1 MPKVYNFFSFP
12 CLLSYLLALVETLT
26 KCLYL
31 IAIARQSD
39 NVIRAVML
47 KVEHKRL
54 FRAVKR
60 YAHILFPLILQR

>member
-39 NVIRAVML
+39 NDCL
-47 KVEHKRL
+47 NLCED
-54 FRAVKR
+54 FVK
-60 YAHILFPLILQR
+60 